1 VTVMNEEDVDGR
13 LERTLVCNEWR
24 QLVMQIVRLSG

>member
-13 LERTLVCNEWR
+13 LERMLVCNE
-24 QLVMQIVRLSG
+24 